1 MKTEDMYNGISK
13 VRPEFLEEADNY
25 KPVKVFRWKR
35 WVAVAAC
42 LCLLVAWTISSLP
55 GEKSVSPFVITA
67 YAMSNDGELI
77 GTPIEIDQG
86 APMTQV
92 ELSTGK
98 GGFLFSVDLEDKNE
112 ESQMNPFV
120 LIEGSRSTEIEE
132 VINRYTEEK
141 GKAYFYFVPDEEV
154 NVDGTWISVTL
165 GFTKTDGSGVQY
177 VLQIVKDNG
186 VFNAKLI
193 DVIEYPDGIPQ
204 N

>member
-1 MKTEDMYNGISK
+1 MKKEDLYNGISG
-13 VRPEFLEEADNY
+13 VCPEFLEEADNY
-25 KPVKVFRWKR
+25 KPVKAFRWKR
-35 WVAVAAC
+35 WAAVASC
-42 LCLLVAWTISSLP
+42 VFLLVAWTISSLP

-92 ELSTGK
+92 ELSTGM

-112 ESQMNPFV
+112 ESQMIPFV
-120 LIEGSRSTEIEE
+120 LVEGSRSEEIEE
-132 VINRYTEEK
+132 VINRFTEEK
-141 GKAYFYFVPDEEV
+141 GKAYFYFVPNEDTTA
-154 NVDGTWISVTL
+154 DGTWIGVTFN
-165 GFTKTDGSGVQY
+165 FTRTDGSGVQY

-186 VFNAKLI
+186 VFNAKLM
-193 DVIEYPDGIPQ
+193 DVIDHPDGIPQ